1 MSYITIAN
9 HFSQIPSAVTDRRY
23 ICKNKNPT
31 AGLAVGLINQV
42 IKSEPNRRP
51 AKQQSVQRQVQ
62 I

>member
-1 MSYITIAN
+1 MLA
-9 HFSQIPSAVTDRRY
+9 FLVVAVALPFGKT
-23 ICKNKNPT
+23 KTPLP
-31 AGLAVGLINQV
+31 GWQWGLINQV